1 MNSSSLVSKAK
12 GSLEKIYNYPYF
24 IGVKTFLKVLPSIKS
39 QLINKKKEASMRD
52 KEKEQLVTQSI
63 IDYKEALYRLAYRY
77 TKQEQDALD
86 VVQESI
92 YKALA
97 SLDQLKE
104 PEYVKTWIY
113 RIVVN
118 TALDYLRKNK
128 KYVYDENIV
137 LEEGYYDQYEDI
149 DLKSALDQLEE
160 PYHTIIVLRYFEDL
174 QINEIAKVLSQNEN
188 TIKTR
193 LYAALKKLRIQI
205 GGKKVI

>member
-1 MNSSSLVSKAK
+1 MK
-12 GSLEKIYNYPYF
+12 
-24 IGVKTFLKVLPSIKS
+24 
-39 QLINKKKEASMRD
+39 D
-52 KEKEQLVTQSI
+52 KEKEKLVTQNI
-63 IDYKEALYRLAYRY
+63 LDHKEALYRLAYRY

-104 PEYVKTWIY
+104 PQYVKTWIY

-128 KYVYDENIV
+128 KYIYDENVV

-149 DLKSALDQLEE
+149 DLKAALDRLEE
-160 PYHTIIVLRYFEDL
+160 PYHTIVVLRYFEDL

-193 LYAALKKLRIQI
+193 LYAALKKLKVQI
-205 GGKKVI
+205 GGKQVI